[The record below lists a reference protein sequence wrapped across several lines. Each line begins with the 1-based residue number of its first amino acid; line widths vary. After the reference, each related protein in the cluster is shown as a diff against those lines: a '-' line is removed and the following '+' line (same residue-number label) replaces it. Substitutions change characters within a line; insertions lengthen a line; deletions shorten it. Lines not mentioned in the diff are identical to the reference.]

1 MRQGSDYEGSGT
13 LESFGRKSGL
23 HINPV
28 KTSAIWLGSKK
39 NSTAKFME
47 HSGLKWNP
55 PKFKI
60 FGIWFTNDL
69 RNCVDINYNE
79 KLTDVKNVFKVWSK
93 RQLSP
98 LGRVAILKLLIIS
111 KLINLWMWLPNLPDH
126 FFKALQKEC
135 YEFMWNGKPD
145 KISRKTVHKSVKNGG
160 LGLPELKTFATALK
174 LTWLRKLMKTNHS
187 LKSRVI

>member
-39 NSTAKFME
+39 NSTPKFME

-55 PKFKI
+55 SKFKM
-60 FGIWFTNDL
+60 FGIWFSNDL
-69 RNCVDINYNE
+69 QNCVDINYNE

-111 KLINLWMWLPNLPDH
+111 KLINLWMWLFNSPDY
-126 FFKALQKEC
+126 FFK
-135 YEFMWNGKPD
+135 
-145 KISRKTVHKSVKNGG
+145 V
-160 LGLPELKTFATALK
+160 
-174 LTWLRKLMKTNHS
+174 
-187 LKSRVI
+187 